1 MLRVTTQFLYKR
13 YLEILLEVLSPQ
25 ISKKAVNKIMYLSKS
40 IGSPLF
46 AHTNASEDWLVLTGE
61 EIPYF
66 GGLMQEVF
74 FSWLSLKFSCTNL
87 VWLVRKYWI
96 CRKNCNRIVIWN
108 LLMKLHMRLQC
119 SEFIKWY
126 SSCTGTKSHT
136 GTKVCI
142 CMHVCVCAC
151 LPPFHSTPS
160 KPGQCNGWH

>member
-74 FSWLSLKFSCTNL
+74 FS
-87 VWLVRKYWI
+87 
-96 CRKNCNRIVIWN
+96 
-108 LLMKLHMRLQC
+108 
-119 SEFIKWY
+119 
-126 SSCTGTKSHT
+126 
-136 GTKVCI
+136 
-142 CMHVCVCAC
+142 
-151 LPPFHSTPS
+151 
-160 KPGQCNGWH
+160 